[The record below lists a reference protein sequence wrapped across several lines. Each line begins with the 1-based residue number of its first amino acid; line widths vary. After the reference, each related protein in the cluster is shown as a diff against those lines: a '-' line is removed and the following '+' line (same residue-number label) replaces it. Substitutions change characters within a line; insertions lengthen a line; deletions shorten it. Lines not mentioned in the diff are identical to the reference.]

1 MLHKSFAFFVL
12 SCFSFY
18 CRFYIAGQYKNMQ
31 LQENAN
37 MDQVFIKKIKDKNYL
52 NVANYLHII
61 DIGSFS
67 LSKNEN

>member
-1 MLHKSFAFFVL
+1 
-12 SCFSFY
+12 
-18 CRFYIAGQYKNMQ
+18 MQ

-37 MDQVFIKKIKDKNYL
+37 MDQVFINKIKDKNYL